1 MKQEPLSDSPP
12 SSKFSDVFGWDSS
25 RLFNQE
31 VPPYPMENAIF
42 VAPVEDL
49 GNNPYKQLEQKADE
63 GNVSFQ
69 KYPLFPQDEQNWPI
83 NTSGGASYPPPQM
96 TFEKKEKSVKEE
108 EVLAQLFSLSGFMND
123 DSPFEIPLNN
133 DMLIPVQTPS
143 PTSSSFG
150 ELPANNQATLTGS
163 PYQPSSADLSPQ
175 QQKHHLE
182 YSPLSSENA
191 YYSNVY
197 NSGTGGASDNTNCI
211 DPLVSV
217 FTNDAMAG
225 MSSPPNNDLYPH
237 VPSNNIEKPAN
248 DDLQMILDEI
258 LAVENLPLE
267 NNGFISQNTD
277 EMLLQKMMAV
287 DEENNEVMNKDE
299 DMHIPYDNFQFP
311 PPSKKRLSE
320 SSSCSM
326 DESPPPS
333 IPQSVDHSPTNT
345 LSSPPTPDSSD
356 HEAKP
361 IPKTLPSSQ
370 SGKSR
375 GNTVNLFG
383 QKEDE
388 IIDKLL
394 IPKPGSSSKPV
405 TRDKLVTMNVE
416 DFNGLLDQS
425 RLTEI
430 EVAFMKEWRRRG
442 KNKMAAQ
449 IARKRKR
456 DELSE
461 LQDEIE
467 LLRRQKAQLKQQ
479 SSSLKMMVNSYKK
492 RAQTA
497 EKRIYHK
504 YSTVHGSVVSQD
516 THNIHVT
523 DDGKTMLVPRMS
535 SQMLL
540 V

>member
-1 MKQEPLSDSPP
+1 MKQEPVSDSPP
-12 SSKFSDVFGWDSS
+12 TSKFPEYFGGWTGS
-25 RLFNQE
+25 FNQE
-31 VPPYPMENAIF
+31 VPQYPMENGIF

-49 GNNPYKQLEQKADE
+49 GNNPYKQLETNEE
-63 GNVSFQ
+63 GSVSFQ
-69 KYPLFPQDEQNWPI
+69 KYPLFQDEHNWPI
-83 NTSGGASYPPPQM
+83 SRETSGGASYLPQM
-96 TFEKKEKSVKEE
+96 AFEKKENSEKEE
-108 EVLAQLFSLSGFMND
+108 EVLAQLFSLSGFIND
-123 DSPFEIPLNN
+123 ESPFEIPSNN
-133 DMLIPVQTPS
+133 DMLIPMQTPS
-143 PTSSSFG
+143 PASIG
-150 ELPANNQATLTGS
+150 EPSNHVST
-163 PYQPSSADLSPQ
+163 PYQPAAELDYSPQ
-175 QQKHHLE
+175 
-182 YSPLSSENA
+182 SSSENV

-197 NSGTGGASDNTNCI
+197 NGTVSPNNNNNCI

-217 FTNDAMAG
+217 FNEGG
-225 MSSPPNNDLYPH
+225 MSSPPNNDLSPQ
-237 VPSNNIEKPAN
+237 VSNNAEKPT

-267 NNGFISQNTD
+267 NNGFVSQNTD
-277 EMLLQKMMAV
+277 EILLQKMMAI
-287 DEENNEVMNKDE
+287 DEENNQMDKPDDLGEE
-299 DMHIPYDNFQFP
+299 DMHIPYDTFQFP

-320 SSSCSM
+320 SSSSSCM

-333 IPQSVDHSPTNT
+333 IPQSRSMDHSPTNT
-345 LSSPPTPDSSD
+345 FSSPPTPESD
-356 HEAKP
+356 HEKSTS
-361 IPKTLPSSQ
+361 KTPSH
-370 SGKSR
+370 KAR
-375 GNTVNLFG
+375 GSTVNLFG

-394 IPKPGSSSKPV
+394 IPKPGSANKPV

-416 DFNGLLDQS
+416 DFNGLLDQGS
-425 RLTEI
+425 LTEI
-430 EVAFMKEWRRRG
+430 EIAFMKEWRRRG

-467 LLRRQKAQLKQQ
+467 ILRRQKAQLKQQ
-479 SSSLKMMVNSYKK
+479 SNNLKSTVNSYKK

-497 EKRIYHK
+497 EERIYRK
-504 YSTVHGSVVSQD
+504 YSTVHGSTVSRD